1 MRIGIDA
8 SNIGGGGG
16 VTHLKEILAYLP
28 TQKEIEKV
36 NVFASQKVLNQIP
49 DNKLIHKMTFPAFNK
64 GLLHRVIFQLWVYD
78 KHIKQNCDILFSITG
93 DYLGNFKPVAGMSRN
108 MLLYERDIWKEIKQP
123 KEIMRFWLNYI
134 KQKRCFSKASG
145 VLFISQFAKD
155 YVLKK
160 LTLKNKQ
167 IAVIHHGISPRF
179 QVKVSKQLSIENY
192 SENKPFKLLYVST
205 VHVYK
210 HQWNVVSAVAL
221 LRQKGYPIELDLVGG
236 VIFKP
241 AGKKLEKTIQEN
253 DSENKFIHYHGHV
266 PYDKIDEFY
275 KNADGIIY
283 ASTCENMPNILI
295 ESMASGLPIVC
306 SNKQPMP
313 EFLKENGIYFD
324 AKNVKSIANAIE
336 EMLLNPEKRE
346 SMAIRNFEEVKKYSW
361 EITANETFSFL
372 EDIYT
377 SYYGNKQ

>member
-1 MRIGIDA
+1 MRIGFDA

-16 VTHLKEILAYLP
+16 VTHLKEILAHLP
-28 TQKEIEKV
+28 LQKGIEKV
-36 NVFASQKVLNQIP
+36 VVFASQKVLKQLP
-49 DNKLIHKMTFPAFNK
+49 EDKLIQKITFPSFNK
-64 GLLHRVIFQLWVYD
+64 GLLHRLKFQLWGYD
-78 KHIKQNCDILFSITG
+78 KHIKQHCDILFSITG

-123 KEIMRFWLNYI
+123 KEILRFWLNYQ
-134 KQKRCFSKASG
+134 KQKRCFKNATG
-145 VLFISQFAKD
+145 IIFISQYAKD

-160 LTLKNKQ
+160 LNIRNKQ

-179 QVKVSKQLSIENY
+179 KVEVRKQFSIENY
-192 SENKPFKLLYVST
+192 SDNNPFNLLYVST

-210 HQWNVVSAVAL
+210 HQWNLVEAVSL
-221 LRQKGYPIELDLVGG
+221 LRQKGYPIVLDLVGG

-241 AGKKLEKTIQEN
+241 AGEKLEKTIQET
-253 DSENKFIHYHGHV
+253 DPQHKFIHYHGHV
-266 PYDKIDEFY
+266 PYDKIDAFY
-275 KNADGIIY
+275 KKADGIVY

-313 EFLKENGIYFD
+313 EFLKENGFYFD
-324 AKNVKSIANAIE
+324 AKNVESIANAIE

-346 SMAIRNFEEVKKYSW
+346 LMAKRNFDEVKKFSW

-372 EDIYT
+372 EEIYT
-377 SYYGNKQ
+377 SYYGNKE